1 MEQRAYKVFIIEDSE
16 QDRELLEKSLMSYNL
31 FQIVGCLPGG
41 SGVLALIQRL
51 HPDLLFVDVELP
63 GLPGYEL
70 VNRLHEQVTW
80 NMKVV
85 FYTAYP
91 QYMLEAIRSAA
102 FDFLLKPFEMKELD
116 LIVNRFIQS
125 KIEKKE
131 EVNTMACGIRGLED
145 EACKNAF
152 SIQLPTGEI
161 RVLRLSEI
169 GYFKFNASRRCWE
182 VFLFIQKLLAM
193 RSSINAMNILGFSSQ
208 FVQIHKSYIINI
220 QHLAMID
227 GDECIMYPPFNGERL
242 PISSKYKKALQSSF
256 IRL

>member
-1 MEQRAYKVFIIEDSE
+1 MRGIEGE
-16 QDRELLEKSLMSYNL
+16 
-31 FQIVGCLPGG
+31 
-41 SGVLALIQRL
+41 SGK
-51 HPDLLFVDVELP
+51 
-63 GLPGYEL
+63 G
-70 VNRLHEQVTW
+70 T
-80 NMKVV
+80 
-85 FYTAYP
+85 
-91 QYMLEAIRSAA
+91 
-102 FDFLLKPFEMKELD
+102 
-116 LIVNRFIQS
+116 
-125 KIEKKE
+125 
-131 EVNTMACGIRGLED
+131 
-145 EACKNAF
+145 F

-227 GDECIMYPPFNGERL
+227 GNECIMYPPFNGERL

-256 IRL
+256 IQL

>member
-1 MEQRAYKVFIIEDSE
+1 
-16 QDRELLEKSLMSYNL
+16 
-31 FQIVGCLPGG
+31 
-41 SGVLALIQRL
+41 
-51 HPDLLFVDVELP
+51 
-63 GLPGYEL
+63 
-70 VNRLHEQVTW
+70 
-80 NMKVV
+80 
-85 FYTAYP
+85 
-91 QYMLEAIRSAA
+91 
-102 FDFLLKPFEMKELD
+102 MKELN
-116 LIVNRFIQS
+116 LIINRFVQA

-131 EVNTMACGIRGLED
+131 EINSVSVMRGVEG
-145 EACKNAF
+145 ESGKGTF

-256 IRL
+256 IQL

>member
-131 EVNTMACGIRGLED
+131 EVNTMLVVYAGWKMKLVKMLFPSSCRRGRFVYCVFQKSDILNLMLH
-145 EACKNAF
+145 AGAGKSFYSFRNCWPCV
-152 SIQLPTGEI
+152 LP
-161 RVLRLSEI
+161 S
-169 GYFKFNASRRCWE
+169 
-182 VFLFIQKLLAM
+182 M
-193 RSSINAMNILGFSSQ
+193 
-208 FVQIHKSYIINI
+208 
-220 QHLAMID
+220 
-227 GDECIMYPPFNGERL
+227 P
-242 PISSKYKKALQSSF
+242 
-256 IRL
+256 

>member
-1 MEQRAYKVFIIEDSE
+1 MEQKAYKIFITEDSDK
-16 QDRELLEKSLMSYNL
+16 DRELLEKSLASYNL
-31 FQIVGCLPGG
+31 FQVVGCLPGG
-41 SGVLALIQRL
+41 SGALALIQSL
-51 HPDLLFVDVELP
+51 HPDLLFIDVELP
-63 GLPGYEL
+63 GLPGYEI
-70 VNRLHEQVTW
+70 VNKLHDVIMW
-80 NMKVV
+80 DMKVV

-116 LIVNRFIQS
+116 LIINRFVQA
-125 KIEKKE
+125 KIEKKG
-131 EVNTMACGIRGLED
+131 EVNIVNAMRGIEGESG
-145 EACKNAF
+145 KGTF

-256 IRL
+256 IQL